1 MTLRILA
8 PIAALAILSAW
19 AIIRETIKLVNE
31 MTDAE
36 MDS

>member
-1 MTLRILA
+1 MALKILA
-8 PIAALAILSAW
+8 PIAAFAILSAW

-36 MDS
+36 MGS